1 MFLSLSLVIALA
13 YFSVVVL
20 CADCV
25 KVTVTI
31 FLTLV
36 AFSVSAHAQ
45 RSERRPMSFEACL
58 AAIRNVAVELRST
71 PVNIV
76 ETNDLRIVR
85 FLTSDGSILETCS
98 RPDGAMLLQH
108 RPR

>member
-1 MFLSLSLVIALA
+1 MFLTLSLVIALA
-13 YFSVVVL
+13 YSSVVVL
-20 CADCV
+20 CTRV
-25 KVTVTI
+25 MKVMVTI
-31 FLTLV
+31 VLMLA

-85 FLTSDGSILETCS
+85 FLTSDGSVLVTCS